1 MPGPRRAT
9 RARRSSRSRREI
21 EEERFAPK
29 PLTPRERFR
38 NTVIHAGVAV
48 LLFAFLLT
56 SGIVCVNLNQDQ
68 SQGQQELPKQS
79 ELSYWREQ
87 AAKDPANM
95 EAIANVGHFLIEESF
110 NKQGEEQKK
119 ALEEAEQNLARVT
132 SMVDSPQRSFAMQEM
147 ARVKLLKKDYA
158 GAQAQIDE
166 ALKHADRPVP
176 PGEDATSV
184 EEGRKAERASV
195 YRLQASLFVEQGKQR
210 EALAVL
216 DKVAEIS
223 PASVMQV
230 LFQKADLYAQL
241 GEKDRALAQLDLAQK
256 FAGTDQERMMV
267 MILRQQ
273 LMAPPPSASPSPGG
287 AEAEA
292 LPGPAPVSTASPAPV
307 ATTTPAPV
315 NPAPLPTS
323 ASPTPVATTSP
334 APASPTPVA
343 SPSP

>member
-9 RARRSSRSRREI
+9 RARRPSRSRREI

-68 SQGQQELPKQS
+68 SQAQQELPKQS
-79 ELSYWREQ
+79 ELNYWREQ

-95 EAIANVGHFLIEESF
+95 EAVANVGHFLIEESF
-110 NKQGEEQKK
+110 AKQGDEQKK
-119 ALEEAEQNLARVT
+119 ALDEAEQNLAKVT
-132 SMVDSPQRSFAMQEM
+132 VMVDSPQRSFAIQEM

-166 ALKHADRPVP
+166 ALKHADRPIP
-176 PGEDATSV
+176 QGEDAVSV
-184 EEGRKAERASV
+184 EEGRKAERASA

-230 LFQKADLYAQL
+230 LFQKADLHAQL
-241 GEKDRALAQLDLAQK
+241 GEKDRALEQLDMAQK

-273 LMAPPPSASPSPGG
+273 LIAPPPSASPSPGG
-287 AEAEA
+287 AEA
-292 LPGPAPVSTASPAPV
+292 LPSPAPVSTASPAPV
-307 ATTTPAPV
+307 ATTSPAPV
-315 NPAPLPTS
+315 TPAPLPT
-323 ASPTPVATTSP
+323 AASP
-334 APASPTPVA
+334 APIATTSPTPVA
-343 SPSP
+343 SPSR

>member
-56 SGIVCVNLNQDQ
+56 SGIVCVNLNQDETG
-68 SQGQQELPKQS
+68 GQQELPKQS

-95 EAIANVGHFLIEESF
+95 EAIANVGHFLLEESF
-110 NKQGEEQKK
+110 SKQGDEQKK
-119 ALEEAEQNLARVT
+119 ALDEAEQNLAKVT
-132 SMVDSPQRSFAMQEM
+132 VMVDSPQRSFAMQEM
-147 ARVKLLKKDYA
+147 TRVKLLKKDYA

-166 ALKHADRPVP
+166 ALKHADRPIP
-176 PGEDATSV
+176 PGEDTVSV
-184 EEGRKAERASV
+184 EEGRKAERASA

-210 EALAVL
+210 EALTML

-241 GEKDRALAQLDLAQK
+241 GEKDRALEQLDMAQR

-287 AEAEA
+287 AEA
-292 LPGPAPVSTASPAPV
+292 LPSPVSTVSPI
-307 ATTTPAPV
+307 
-315 NPAPLPTS
+315 S
-323 ASPTPVATTSP
+323 ASPTPVATTSS
-334 APASPTPVA
+334 APVTAASPTPVATPSPTSASPTPVA
-343 SPSP
+343 SPSR

>member
-9 RARRSSRSRREI
+9 RARRPSRSRREI

-68 SQGQQELPKQS
+68 SQAQQELPKQS
-79 ELSYWREQ
+79 ELNYWREQ
-87 AAKDPANM
+87 ATKDPANM

-110 NKQGEEQKK
+110 NKQGDEQKK
-119 ALEEAEQNLARVT
+119 ALDEAEQNLAKVT
-132 SMVDSPQRSFAMQEM
+132 VMVDSPQRSFAMQEM
-147 ARVKLLKKDYA
+147 TRVKLLKKDYA

-166 ALKHADRPVP
+166 ALKHADRPIP
-176 PGEDATSV
+176 PGEDAVSV
-184 EEGRKAERASV
+184 EEGRKAERASA

-230 LFQKADLYAQL
+230 LFQKADLHAQL
-241 GEKDRALAQLDLAQK
+241 GEKDRALAQLDMAEK

-287 AEAEA
+287 AEAV
-292 LPGPAPVSTASPAPV
+292 PSPVST
-307 ATTTPAPV
+307 
-315 NPAPLPTS
+315 

-334 APASPTPVA
+334 APASPAPVA
-343 SPSP
+343 TPSPALASPAPVVTTSPAPASPAPAASP